1 MIKRVEKKII
11 VKNKQGLHARPAALF
26 VQIANKYDATV
37 KVVKDEQ
44 IVNGTSIMG
53 ILMLA
58 AEKEQRALSSGEG
71 RISAGGVE
79 RDITFEE
86 PEAAVDADLHAAY
99 HAKYDR
105 YGPSMVGTV
114 VSPEAARSTLR
125 LVPR

>member
-44 IVNGTSIMG
+44 VVNGKSIMG

-58 AEKEQRALSSGEG
+58 AEKDSEVTLIAEG
-71 RISAGGVE
+71 ADS
-79 RDITFEE
+79 EE
-86 PEAAVDADLHAAY
+86 AVLELEVLLNSD
-99 HAKYDR
+99 
-105 YGPSMVGTV
+105 
-114 VSPEAARSTLR
+114 E
-125 LVPR
+125 